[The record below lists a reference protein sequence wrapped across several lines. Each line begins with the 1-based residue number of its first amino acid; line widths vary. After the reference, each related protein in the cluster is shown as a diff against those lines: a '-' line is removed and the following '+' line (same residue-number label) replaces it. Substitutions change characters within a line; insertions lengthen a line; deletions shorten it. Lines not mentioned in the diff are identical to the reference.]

1 MTSAVH
7 AVVSERACA
16 RARRALSLVLD
27 REAEAATVAS
37 LAAHL
42 GLCGDC
48 REYAAEV
55 SAFTR
60 AVRRAAGH
68 TRTVKGE
75 RS

>member
-1 MTSAVH
+1 VDVA
-7 AVVSERACA
+7 VSERECA

-27 REAEAATVAS
+27 REEGHGT
-37 LAAHL
+37 LAALAVHL

-48 REYAAEV
+48 RQYAAEV

-60 AVRRAAGH
+60 AVRRASRH
-68 TRTVKGE
+68 MRTVKGE

>member
-1 MTSAVH
+1 MYA
-7 AVVSERACA
+7 AVSERECA

-37 LAAHL
+37 LAVHL

-60 AVRRAAGH
+60 AVRRAPGH
-68 TRTVKGE
+68 IRRTVKGE

>member
-1 MTSAVH
+1 VH
-7 AVVSERACA
+7 VAVSEYECA

-27 REAEAATVAS
+27 REAEPFTVES
-37 LAAHL
+37 LAVHL
-42 GLCGDC
+42 GLCGGC
-48 REYAAEV
+48 RQYAAEV

-68 TRTVKGE
+68 IRTVNGE